1 MNGQAHLFVNVN
13 KGDMMKVEF
22 ILSMVSFILALVSMN
37 GSNVGDLFGVMFGV
51 IGSIL
56 LYLSLNN
63 ITLSEVLK

>member
-1 MNGQAHLFVNVN
+1 MFKL
-13 KGDMMKVEF
+13 EF
-22 ILSMVSFILALVSMN
+22 ILSMVSFLLALVAMN
-37 GSNVGDLFGVMFGV
+37 GSYVGDLFGIMFGV

>member
-1 MNGQAHLFVNVN
+1 
-13 KGDMMKVEF
+13 MKVEF
-22 ILSMVSFILALVSMN
+22 ILSMVSFILVLVSMN
-37 GSNVGDLFGVMFGV
+37 GSDIGCLFGIMFGV